1 MAGLLALVGG
11 DEFHPG
17 TEEQDRLLVA
27 AAGAG
32 PAFLLPTAA
41 ARSRPDLAVAT
52 AQAWFRELG
61 LEVEGLNVLK
71 RTDANSR
78 ELADRAAAGGF
89 FYLAGGDPGHLAR
102 TLLGTRVWAAIRRR
116 WLAGAALAGS
126 SAGAMAL
133 CEWTLIRA
141 SWPHSAQRRD
151 ERALD
156 VVPGTAVLPHYDT
169 FGQRWV
175 DSATAAL
182 PSAVLL
188 GLDERTA
195 AVWDGA
201 WRAAGPGRVV
211 IWSGGNEREFRREP
225 VDGLPDPRLE
235 EAAAEQADA

>member
-17 TEEQDRLLVA
+17 NDEQDRLLVA
-27 AAGAG
+27 AASAG
-32 PAFLLPTAA
+32 PAFILPTAA

-52 AQAWFRELG
+52 ARQWFGGLG
-61 LEVEGLNVLK
+61 LELEGLNVLN

-78 ELADRAAAGGF
+78 ELAERAGGGGF

-102 TLLGTRVWAAIRRR
+102 TLAGTRVWAAIRRR
-116 WLAGAALAGS
+116 WLDGAALAGS

-141 SWPHSAQRRD
+141 RWPNSANRRD

-182 PSAVLL
+182 PEAVLL

-195 AVWDGA
+195 AVWDGG
-201 WRAAGPGRVV
+201 WRAVGPGRVV
-211 IWSGGNEREFRREP
+211 IWRRGQSRDFHGEP
-225 VDGLPDPRLE
+225 VDGLPGPRLE
-235 EAAAEQADA
+235 EAGAEQPDP